1 METTYFLSENY
12 STCRTLAKKAD
23 FILSQKSFHPKTD
36 CHLAL
41 KKLGITPNYIG
52 FHQILSAV
60 EFVNREP
67 DALFSVTKTLYP
79 TIAKEYGT
87 NWKAVERNIRSIV
100 SMAWERNPALVRDI
114 AGYPLKTKPK
124 AAQFIAMLVNTG

>member
-1 METTYFLSENY
+1 METSYFLSENQGA
-12 STCRTLAKKAD
+12 CRTFVKRSEFTLSKKPQH
-23 FILSQKSFHPKTD
+23 SKMN

-60 EFVNREP
+60 EFVNQEP

-87 NWKAVERNIRSIV
+87 TWKAVERNIRSVV
-100 SMAWERNPALVRDI
+100 SMAWERNPALVRDM
-114 AGYPLKTKPK
+114 AGYPLKAKPK
-124 AAQFIAMLVNTG
+124 AAQFIAMLINAG